1 MGLAQQTLLLPLYA
15 PSLLV
20 SPPSPTWHDAMVV
33 LGGGF
38 SGKEQ
43 LSLHSRLR
51 AELAARLY
59 QQHPCPVLFSGGAT
73 HPASF
78 LSEAKAMGEIAVA
91 LGISRHHVFLEEK
104 SNNTWEN
111 AEFSVPL
118 LQKQNFERVL
128 LVSSPTHL
136 LRSYFCF
143 RRYGMV
149 TRVFAKHFPFEHV
162 ALRHIFYEYGAWVR
176 TLPELL
182 R

>member
-15 PSLLV
+15 PSLLLA
-20 SPPSPTWHDAMVV
+20 PPAANWHDAVVV

-38 SGKEQ
+38 RGKDN

-59 QQHPCPVLFSGGAT
+59 QQHPCPVLFSGGPT

-78 LSEAKAMGEIAVA
+78 LSEAKAMAEVA
-91 LGISRHHVFLEEK
+91 LALGMAPGHVWLEEK

-111 AEFSVPL
+111 AIFSVPI
-118 LQKQNFERVL
+118 LQEKKCEKVL

-143 RRYGMV
+143 RRYGIKTCV
-149 TRVFAKHFPFEHV
+149 STKDFPQEHI
-162 ALRHIFYEYGAWVR
+162 AFRHIFYEYGAWLR

>member
-1 MGLAQQTLLLPLYA
+1 
-15 PSLLV
+15 
-20 SPPSPTWHDAMVV
+20 MVV

-38 SGKEQ
+38 CGKEQ

-78 LSEAKAMGEIAVA
+78 LSEAKAMADVAVA
-91 LGISRHHVFLEEK
+91 QGMALEHVWLEEK

-111 AEFSVPL
+111 AIFSIPI
-118 LQKQNFERVL
+118 LQEKKSEKVL

-143 RRYGMV
+143 RRFGIS
-149 TRVFAKHFPFEHV
+149 TRVCTKDFPQEHI
-162 ALRHIFYEYGAWVR
+162 AFRHIFYEYGAWLR

-182 R
+182 RREKKGARHLF